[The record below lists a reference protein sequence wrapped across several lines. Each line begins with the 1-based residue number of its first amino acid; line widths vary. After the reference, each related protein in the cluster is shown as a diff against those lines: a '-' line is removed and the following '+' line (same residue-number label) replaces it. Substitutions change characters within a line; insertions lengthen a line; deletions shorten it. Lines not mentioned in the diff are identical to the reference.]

1 MLQWFHSGIFRKI
14 FFAMLTVSFL
24 PVLILGSL
32 ALRSGDQ
39 AGEASS
45 ALSRKALSEKAQEA
59 LEVRAYEAAQAIAWF
74 LEEREADLRLL
85 AKLPV
90 DEVVYVE
97 FFDSHLVDVW
107 WEENGKEHIEK
118 APIYF
123 EIAFIS
129 PEGQEVLKVRE
140 GRAVSQ
146 VELLNV
152 SDSDN
157 TLFKNEQYFLEA
169 IQLKDGDIYVG
180 HMSGVYVSMESFH
193 SGTQWWGVLRF
204 AMPVFSEVGEL
215 LGVVELGLD
224 GRHLEEFTG
233 HIVPTE
239 ERFAVS
245 PDPGTGNYAYL
256 IDDQAFSIAHPND
269 YLQMGS
275 GPQGEDLGYVTS
287 VEELGNK
294 PVRLDMLG
302 FLDENLA
309 SIPALAAQGES
320 GSLMYVWDN
329 KEKIVAYA
337 PVPYYGGNYAE
348 PAGFGW
354 VGIGANLD
362 TFYEAATLVKQEI
375 EGEVRNLAI
384 LTVAILLFGGAILVP
399 VTGFLA
405 RGIAAPIQHIIEA
418 AHSVESGDFDTST
431 LTPLLDDGRAD
442 EIGLLARVFKR
453 MADTV
458 HQREEQLHQTIRHLR
473 IEIDE
478 TKKDKAVMEITESE
492 YFRELQKKVRLLRTK
507 RRDG

>member
-1 MLQWFHSGIFRKI
+1 
-14 FFAMLTVSFL
+14 
-24 PVLILGSL
+24 
-32 ALRSGDQ
+32 
-39 AGEASS
+39 
-45 ALSRKALSEKAQEA
+45 
-59 LEVRAYEAAQAIAWF
+59 
-74 LEEREADLRLL
+74 
-85 AKLPV
+85 
-90 DEVVYVE
+90 
-97 FFDSHLVDVW
+97 
-107 WEENGKEHIEK
+107 
-118 APIYF
+118 
-123 EIAFIS
+123 
-129 PEGQEVLKVRE
+129 
-140 GRAVSQ
+140 
-146 VELLNV
+146 
-152 SDSDN
+152 
-157 TLFKNEQYFLEA
+157 
-169 IQLKDGDIYVG
+169 
-180 HMSGVYVSMESFH
+180 
-193 SGTQWWGVLRF
+193 
-204 AMPVFSEVGEL
+204 
-215 LGVVELGLD
+215 
-224 GRHLEEFTG
+224 
-233 HIVPTE
+233 
-239 ERFAVS
+239 
-245 PDPGTGNYAYL
+245 
-256 IDDQAFSIAHPND
+256 
-269 YLQMGS
+269 MGS